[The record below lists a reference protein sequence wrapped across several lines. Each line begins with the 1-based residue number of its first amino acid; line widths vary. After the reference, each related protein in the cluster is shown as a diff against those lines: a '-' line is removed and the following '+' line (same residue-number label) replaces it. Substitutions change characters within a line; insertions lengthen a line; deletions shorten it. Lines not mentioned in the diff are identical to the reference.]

1 MTEKEFVEKGIRLSF
16 EFSKYLIEHP
26 EFEEKIPEG
35 AEVVI
40 FSDDDSEFNEKA
52 EKLAEKSKEE
62 GQQII
67 FIKVKG
73 LAPGAASRLINPE
86 LILAPS
92 I

>member
-16 EFSKYLIEHP
+16 EFSKYLLEL
-26 EFEEKIPEG
+26 EEKIPEG

-40 FSDDDSEFNEKA
+40 FSEDDSEFNEKA
-52 EKLAEKSKEE
+52 KKLAEKSKEE
-62 GQQII
+62 GQQIV
-67 FIKVKG
+67 FVKVKG
-73 LAPGAASRLINPE
+73 LAPVSASRLINPE